1 MVAVLCEKEDPPYA
15 ACEATLNRVITFH
28 QNKEEEHHLKTLGK
42 DKADEGEDGNKSRTP
57 PPLKRNAKSTLTPPV
72 KKLKVDATVEKASAS
87 KPPHSKKVVSK
98 RRPNSPHQSP
108 KDNDPL
114 RPNLNVPIID
124 LSDGDMMR
132 KELITVN
139 QLLALEMQV
148 KMGER
153 RDRKFQA
160 SMEYTHAIFVQRV
173 PQPVIPQELETPFP
187 PIHQAPGTPKPR
199 QED

>member
-87 KPPHSKKVVSK
+87 KPPHSKKV
-98 RRPNSPHQSP
+98 
-108 KDNDPL
+108 
-114 RPNLNVPIID
+114 
-124 LSDGDMMR
+124 
-132 KELITVN
+132 
-139 QLLALEMQV
+139 
-148 KMGER
+148 MGER